1 MAVRLVARRYIRNR
15 QGELNNALQ
24 LEIEFKGLGSAG
36 PDTESRLR
44 RAILGYYR
52 EDLYL
57 VPPTEFTGSGEDD
70 NSPDLTP

>member
-1 MAVRLVARRYIRNR
+1 
-15 QGELNNALQ
+15 
-24 LEIEFKGLGSAG
+24 
-36 PDTESRLR
+36 LR

-57 VPPTEFTGSGEDD
+57 VPPTEFTGSGDDD